1 MKRKKYI
8 ICLMSFILL
17 MIIVSACWQ
26 KIKAHNMYEE
36 YRYPNEDFY
45 GKELYSEINCNC
57 SAYETEV
64 GIEIVNKGLAILQ
77 YTGTKQDAEAEMGD
91 VDALSEY
98 YYFDA
103 KNAVSQEGTLKFIT
117 CKLSGNE
124 GHVWV
129 VYTLK
134 RYDKYGNLESSSSDI
149 LSLWYIEKQGNEW
162 HVAEIH
168 EAP

>member
-8 ICLMSFILL
+8 ICLMFFILL
-17 MIIVSACWQ
+17 MIIMLGCWE

-45 GKELYSEINCNC
+45 GKELYAEINYKC
-57 SAYETEV
+57 SAHETKI
-64 GIEIVNKGLAILQ
+64 GTEIVNKALAILQ
-77 YTGTKQDAEAEMGD
+77 YTGTKQNAEAEMGD

-98 YYFDA
+98 YYFNT
-103 KNAVSQEGTLKFIT
+103 KNAVSQEGILKFIT
-117 CKLSGNE
+117 CKLSGSE

-134 RYDKYGNLESSSSDI
+134 RYDKNGSLESSSSDI
-149 LSLWYIEKQGNEW
+149 LSLWYIEKQEDEW
-162 HVAEIH
+162 HVAEIW